1 MPVKYMK
8 RRRKDKKN
16 HDEDPLSGVA
26 NLFDIALVFALGMMV
41 FILLSINLPELL
53 TESDLTIVKN
63 PGENM
68 EVIVKQGTE
77 IERVNVTEEMIETE
91 VVGEMGRIYVKGD
104 GGLIYVPSGGE
115 KKVSEEVLQKW

>member
-1 MPVKYMK
+1 
-8 RRRKDKKN
+8 
-16 HDEDPLSGVA
+16 
-26 NLFDIALVFALGMMV
+26 MMV
-41 FILLSINLPELL
+41 FILLSVNLPELL
-53 TESDLTIVKN
+53 TESDLTIIKN

-68 EVIVKQGTE
+68 EVIVKQGQE

-115 KKVSEEVLQKW
+115 KNVSEEVLQKW

>member
-1 MPVKYMK
+1 MK
-8 RRRKDKKN
+8 RRRKDKRN

-41 FILLSINLPELL
+41 FILLSVNLPELL
-53 TESDLTIVKN
+53 TESDLTIIKN

-68 EVIVKQGTE
+68 EVIVKHGKE
-77 IERVNVTEEMIETE
+77 IERVNVTEEMIKTD
-91 VVGEMGRIYVKGD
+91 VVGEVGRIYVKGD

-115 KKVSEEVLQKW
+115 KKVREEVLQKR

>member
-8 RRRKDKKN
+8 RGRKDKKN
-16 HDEDPLSGVA
+16 RDEDPLAAVA
-26 NLFDIALVFALGMMV
+26 NLFDVALVFALGMMV
-41 FILLSINLPELL
+41 FILLSVNLPELL
-53 TESDLTIVKN
+53 TASDLTIIKN

-68 EVIVKQGTE
+68 EVIVKHGTE

-91 VVGEMGRIYVKGD
+91 VVGEMGRIYVKSD

-115 KKVSEEVLQKW
+115 KK